1 MNIFENQSLAE
12 VCIVITDVPTSGLEC
27 DVEATIGF
35 GGLGKTCTFYR
46 LHIIIISFNGLF
58 FD

>member
-12 VCIVITDVPTSGLEC
+12 VCIAITNVPIGDLEC

-35 GGLGKTCTFYR
+35 GGLAKTCTFYR
-46 LHIIIISFNGLF
+46 LTHYMF
-58 FD
+58 